1 MAGMIH
7 RMTQLT
13 ISISEDRL
21 ARLNELAAQFAV
33 KPEDLLLAS
42 LDDLI
47 MRPDADFKK
56 AMTYVLD
63 KNAELYSR
71 LA

>member
-1 MAGMIH
+1 
-7 RMTQLT
+7 MTQLT

-56 AMTYVLD
+56 AMAYVLD
-63 KNAELYSR
+63 KNADLYSR

>member
-1 MAGMIH
+1 
-7 RMTQLT
+7 MTQLT

-47 MRPDADFKK
+47 MMRPDADFKK

>member
-1 MAGMIH
+1 MIH

-21 ARLNELAAQFAV
+21 ARLKELAARFAV

-47 MRPDADFKK
+47 SRPDAEFKR
-56 AMTYVLD
+56 AMAYVLD
-63 KNAELYSR
+63 KNAELYSK